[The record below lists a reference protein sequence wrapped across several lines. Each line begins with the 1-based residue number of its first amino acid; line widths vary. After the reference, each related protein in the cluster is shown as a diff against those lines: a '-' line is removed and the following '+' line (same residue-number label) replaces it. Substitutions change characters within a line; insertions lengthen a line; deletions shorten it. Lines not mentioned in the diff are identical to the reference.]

1 MPNTD
6 ELLAQT
12 WQVHQQGNA
21 THAEQVYRSVLQR
34 EPNHVN
40 GWCYLG
46 IALHDL
52 RKYSQSVEA
61 YQRALALQPKFPVA
75 VGPNLRPGVLR

>member
-1 MPNTD
+1 MPTTD

-21 THAEQVYRSVLQR
+21 SHAEQVYRSVLQR

-40 GWCYLG
+40 AWCYLG
-46 IALHDL
+46 IACHDL
-52 RKYSQSVEA
+52 RKYEQSVQA
-61 YQRALALQPKFPVA
+61 YEHALAMQPNFP
-75 VGPNLRPGVLR
+75 NCSE